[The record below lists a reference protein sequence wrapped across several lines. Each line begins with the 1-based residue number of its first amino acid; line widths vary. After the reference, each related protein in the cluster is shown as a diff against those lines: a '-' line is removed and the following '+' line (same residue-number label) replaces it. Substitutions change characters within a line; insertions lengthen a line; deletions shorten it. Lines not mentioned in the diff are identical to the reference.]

1 MREGKADR
9 RWEEMGKNIH
19 KGKKRGVSR
28 KKTADVEEVK
38 KCSDKRTE
46 KQTKRQEEKPRLC
59 TEECIMKNKV
69 LSQSQEFDDSYY
81 LCVCII
87 TLSKHRAPL

>member
-38 KCSDKRTE
+38 KRSGKRKKGIRQKNRKADKKTGS
-46 KQTKRQEEKPRLC
+46 KEKPRLN
-59 TEECIMKNKV
+59 EIRKGNV
-69 LSQSQEFDDSYY
+69 
-81 LCVCII
+81 
-87 TLSKHRAPL
+87 H

>member
-38 KCSDKRTE
+38 KRSDKRTE
-46 KQTKRQEEKPRLC
+46 KQTKRQEAK
-59 TEECIMKNKV
+59 KN
-69 LSQSQEFDDSYY
+69 QG
-81 LCVCII
+81 
-87 TLSKHRAPL
+87 